1 LKQNILYSEDRMTRR
16 PRAGSARTRKNMDM
30 DAAKLARAQELLG
43 ARTETEAVDMAL
55 DYVLFQG
62 EVMGALDRIAALGGL
77 DDVFGAAVPPAR
89 RRVAEP

>member
-1 LKQNILYSEDRMTRR
+1 MARR
-16 PRAGSARTRKNMDM
+16 RRTGSARIRKNMDM
-30 DAAKLARAQELLG
+30 DAVKLAKAQELLA

-62 EVMGALDRIAALGGL
+62 EVIGALDRLSALGGL
-77 DDVFGAAVPPAR
+77 DDVFGTAAPRAG

>member
-1 LKQNILYSEDRMTRR
+1 MARGK
-16 PRAGSARTRKNMDM
+16 RAGSARIRKNMDM
-30 DAAKLARAQELLG
+30 DAAKLAKAQDLLG

-62 EVMGALDRIAALGGL
+62 EVMRALDRLSSLGGL
-77 DDVFGAAVPPAR
+77 DDVFGPTAARAG

>member
-1 LKQNILYSEDRMTRR
+1 MIRR

-30 DAAKLARAQELLG
+30 DAAKLAKAQELLG

-77 DDVFGAAVPPAR
+77 DDVFGAPAPR
-89 RRVAEP
+89 AQRRVAEP